1 MKTSTNQENPIS
13 VGKGKHTS
21 VIFRDDKFSLKVN
34 MIMEYIYSGVSIRYI
49 REKYGYTK
57 QRFFQILSIYKQHGI
72 EALMT
77 QKTGPKKNRIRTE
90 NTENLIVRYK
100 FLDPSMSA
108 AVIAQK
114 LKQQGIS
121 ISQRSVMR
129 TITEKGLSKKNF
141 SR

>member
-1 MKTSTNQENPIS
+1 MKTSNSKSNSITA
-13 VGKGKHTS
+13 GKGKHTF
-21 VIFRDDKFSLKVN
+21 VISPNDKLSLKVN
-34 MIMEYIYSGVSIRYI
+34 MVMEYIYGEVSINYI

-57 QRFFQILSIYKQHGI
+57 QRFFQILSLYKRHGI
-72 EALMT
+72 NALIA
-77 QKTGPKKNRIRTE
+77 QKTGPKNNRIRTE
-90 NTENLIVRYK
+90 NIENLIVRYK
-100 FLDPSMSA
+100 FLDPLMSA

-114 LKQQGIS
+114 LKQQGIN